1 MKKSIRIKILETIG
15 PKKQFLRWLIC
26 RLQGYKN
33 IDKTVILEKNLNLDR
48 VDPAGITIKKNC
60 LIASDVTI
68 LCHEHVY
75 RNPDNFELPLILPV
89 EIGERTFVGVGAT
102 ILPGIKV
109 GSDCIIGA
117 KSVVSKDIPDGSIAV
132 GVPAKV
138 IRSGIKMNDKAMLL
152 IEKNK

>member
-1 MKKSIRIKILETIG
+1 MKKSIRIKILETLG
-15 PKKQFLRWLIC
+15 PKKQYLRRLIF
-26 RLQGYKN
+26 RLQGYIN
-33 IDKTVILEKNLNLDR
+33 IDKSVTLEKNLNLDR
-48 VDPAGITIKKNC
+48 VDPAGIVIKKNC
-60 LIASDVTI
+60 LIASEVTI

-102 ILPGIKV
+102 ILPGVKI

-117 KSVVSKDIPDGSIAV
+117 KTVVSKDIPDGSVAV

-138 IRSGIKMNDKAMLL
+138 IRSGIKMNNKAMLL
-152 IEKNK
+152 NHIK